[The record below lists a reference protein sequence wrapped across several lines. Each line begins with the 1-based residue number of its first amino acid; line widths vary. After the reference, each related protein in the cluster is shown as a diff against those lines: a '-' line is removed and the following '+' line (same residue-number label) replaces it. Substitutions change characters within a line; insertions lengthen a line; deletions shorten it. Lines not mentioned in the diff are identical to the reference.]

1 MASWYD
7 KLQKGEQRVT
17 ADIAYMLV
25 ILAITILL
33 FVTEWLRVDVVALL
47 VLLALLI
54 TGLITPEEAFSGFSS
69 PAVLTVWAVFIVSG
83 GLFHTGVA
91 SLLGDRL
98 LQIAGTKPRRLVG
111 LLMATVG
118 IMSGV
123 MNNVG
128 ATAVL
133 MPAAVSIS
141 RKARVSASK
150 LLMPLAFGS
159 LLGGMLTLIGTPPNI
174 LVSDVLYQAGYEP
187 FSLLDFAPVGL
198 VALTLGVIYMAFVGL
213 RSLPE
218 QTAVEAMASAGTDI
232 DLVDSY
238 RLGERLFRARIP
250 AGSRLV
256 GQKLADS
263 SLREEFELTVIG
275 LDRQGKLSLALEKDM
290 VLQRG
295 DVLLIEGMVDNL
307 VWAEATGW
315 LDVQP
320 EVGVEDRDLQSE
332 VVGIAEVLLAPRSAL
347 VGKTLAETLF
357 REKYGLTVLAILRDG
372 RPRRTGLVDLPLRFG
387 DTLLVQGPRQKI
399 RILQREPDFVVMGDI
414 EVAPVVRAKK
424 APVAI
429 GLVVLMLVPVVAGWL
444 PIAASALLAGIL
456 MVLTGCLTMDEAY
469 QSIEWKAVFLVAG
482 TLPLGIA
489 MQETGTAEYLAGFL
503 VGTLGGLHPLALLA
517 GFYILTNLLTQFMSN
532 AASTML
538 IAPIAIGA
546 AQQLGSEPY
555 ALLMTVAVAAS
566 AGFLTPV
573 AHQSNVLVMG
583 PGGYRF
589 GDYFKSG
596 LPLDLLTF
604 VVTLA
609 IVPLI
614 WPWP

>member
-1 MASWYD
+1 MT
-7 KLQKGEQRVT
+7 GE
-17 ADIAYMLV
+17 IAQMLV
-25 ILAITILL
+25 ILAIVIIL
-33 FVTEWLRVDVVALL
+33 FITEWLRVDVVALL
-47 VLLALLI
+47 ALLSLI
-54 TGLITPEEAFSGFSS
+54 LTGLITPEEAFSGFSS

-91 SLLGDRL
+91 NLIGDRL
-98 LQIAGTKPRRLVG
+98 LRIAGTNLKRLVG
-111 LLMATVG
+111 LLMVTVG
-118 IMSGV
+118 AMSGV

-159 LLGGMLTLIGTPPNI
+159 LLGGMMTLIGTPPNI
-174 LVSDVLYQAGYEP
+174 LVSDVLSRAGYEP
-187 FSLLDFAPVGL
+187 FSLLDFAPVGV
-198 VALTLGVIYMAFVGL
+198 VALLLGVIYMALVGL
-213 RSLPE
+213 RTLPE
-218 QTAVEAMASAGTDI
+218 QTEAEKLASAAGPSV

-250 AGSRLV
+250 TRSPLI
-256 GQKLADS
+256 GQKLAETT
-263 SLREEFELTVIG
+263 LRQDYELTVIG
-275 LDRQGKLSLALEKDM
+275 LDRQGQIYRLLEKDM

-295 DVLLIEGMVDNL
+295 DVLLIEGLVDNL
-307 VWAEATGW
+307 SWAEAAGW

-320 EVGVEDRDLQSE
+320 EIGVKDRDLQSE
-332 VVGIAEVLLAPRSAL
+332 VVGIAEVLMAPRSAL
-347 VGKTLAETLF
+347 VGKTLAEIQF
-357 REKYGLTVLAILRDG
+357 REKFSLTVLAILRDG
-372 RPRRTGLVDLPLRFG
+372 RPRRTGLAELPLRFG

-399 RILQREPDFVVMGDI
+399 RVLQREPDFVVLGDI
-414 EVAPVVRAKK
+414 EVAPLIRGRK
-424 APVAI
+424 APIAI
-429 GLVVLMLVPVVAGWL
+429 GLLVLMLVPVIAGWL
-444 PIAASALLAGIL
+444 PIAASALLAGVL
-456 MVLTGCLTMDEAY
+456 MVITGCLTMDEAY

-489 MQETGTAEYLAGFL
+489 MEKTGTAQFLAGFL
-503 VGTLGGLHPLALLA
+503 VDALGSLGPLALLA
-517 GFYILTNLLTQFMSN
+517 GFYILTNMLTQFMSN

-546 AQQLGSEPY
+546 AQQTGSEPY

-589 GDYFKSG
+589 ADYFKSG
-596 LPLDLLTF
+596 LPLDLLAF
-604 VVTLA
+604 ASTLL

-614 WPWP
+614 WPLP

>member
-1 MASWYD
+1 
-7 KLQKGEQRVT
+7 
-17 ADIAYMLV
+17 MLV

-54 TGLITPEEAFSGFSS
+54 TGLITPEAAFSGFSS

-91 SLLGDRL
+91 NLLGDRL
-98 LQIAGTKPRRLVG
+98 LKIAGSSPRRLVG
-111 LLMATVG
+111 LIMATVG
-118 IMSGV
+118 VMSGV

-133 MPAAVSIS
+133 MPAVVSIS

-159 LLGGMLTLIGTPPNI
+159 LLGGMTTLIGTPPNI
-174 LVSDVLYQAGYEP
+174 LVSDVLSQAGYEP
-187 FSLLDFAPVGL
+187 FSLLDFAPIGL
-198 VALTLGVIYMAFVGL
+198 VALVLGVIYMALIGL
-213 RSLPE
+213 RRLPE
-218 QTAVEAMASAGTDI
+218 QTAVEMMASTGEHV

-256 GQKLADS
+256 GQRLAES
-263 SLREEFELTVIG
+263 GLREEFDLTVIG
-275 LDRQGKLSLALEKDM
+275 LERRGKLSLGLDKDTI
-290 VLQRG
+290 LQRG

-315 LDVQP
+315 VDVQP
-320 EVGVEDRDLQSE
+320 EVGVEDHDLQSE
-332 VVGIAEVLLAPRSAL
+332 VVGIAEVLLSPRSGL
-347 VGKTLAETLF
+347 VGKTLAEILF
-357 REKYGLTVLAILRDG
+357 REKYSLTVLAILRDG

-399 RILQREPDFVVMGDI
+399 RILQREPDFVVMGDV
-414 EVAPVVRAKK
+414 EVAPMVRARR

-429 GLVVLMLVPVVAGWL
+429 GLLVLMLVPVIAGWL

-456 MVLTGCLTMDEAY
+456 MVITGCLTMDEAY

-503 VGTLGGLHPLALLA
+503 VDTLGGLHPLALLA
-517 GFYILTNLLTQFMSN
+517 GFFILTNLLTQFMSN

-546 AQQLGSEPY
+546 SQQIGSEPY
-555 ALLMTVAVAAS
+555 ALLMTIAVAAS

-604 VVTLA
+604 VVTVL

>member
-1 MASWYD
+1 
-7 KLQKGEQRVT
+7 VT
-17 ADIAYMLV
+17 AEIAYMLV

-33 FVTEWLRVDVVALL
+33 FVTEWLRVDVVSLL

-54 TGLITPEEAFSGFSS
+54 TGLITPEAAFSGFSS

-91 SLLGDRL
+91 NLLGDRL
-98 LQIAGTKPRRLVG
+98 LKIAGSSPRRLVG
-111 LLMATVG
+111 LIMATVG
-118 IMSGV
+118 VMSGV

-133 MPAAVSIS
+133 MPAVVSIS

-159 LLGGMLTLIGTPPNI
+159 LLGGMTTLIGTPPNI
-174 LVSDVLYQAGYEP
+174 LVSDVLSQAGYEP
-187 FSLLDFAPVGL
+187 FSLLDFAPIGL
-198 VALTLGVIYMAFVGL
+198 VALVLGVIYMALIGL
-213 RSLPE
+213 RRLPE
-218 QTAVEAMASAGTDI
+218 QTAVEMMASTGEHV

-256 GQKLADS
+256 GQRLAES
-263 SLREEFELTVIG
+263 GLREEFELTVIG
-275 LDRQGKLSLALEKDM
+275 LERRGKLSLGLDKDTI
-290 VLQRG
+290 LQRG

-315 LDVQP
+315 VDVQP
-320 EVGVEDRDLQSE
+320 EVGVEDHDLQSE
-332 VVGIAEVLLAPRSAL
+332 VVGIAEVLLSPRSGL
-347 VGKTLAETLF
+347 VGKTLAEILF
-357 REKYGLTVLAILRDG
+357 REKYSLTVLAILRDG

-399 RILQREPDFVVMGDI
+399 RILQREPDFVVMGDV
-414 EVAPVVRAKK
+414 EVAPMVRARR

-429 GLVVLMLVPVVAGWL
+429 GLLVLMLVPVIAGWL

-456 MVLTGCLTMDEAY
+456 MVITGCLTMDEAY

-503 VGTLGGLHPLALLA
+503 VDTLGGLHPLALLA
-517 GFYILTNLLTQFMSN
+517 GFFILTNLLTQFMSN

-546 AQQLGSEPY
+546 AQQIGSEPY

-604 VVTLA
+604 VVTVL

>member
-1 MASWYD
+1 MT
-7 KLQKGEQRVT
+7 G
-17 ADIAYMLV
+17 DIAHMLA
-25 ILAITILL
+25 ILAIVIIL
-33 FVTEWLRVDVVALL
+33 FITEWLRVDVVALL
-47 VLLALLI
+47 ALLSLI
-54 TGLITPEEAFSGFSS
+54 LTGLITPEEAFSGFSS

-91 SLLGDRL
+91 NLIGDRL
-98 LQIAGTKPRRLVG
+98 LRIAGTRPRRLVG

-118 IMSGV
+118 TMSGV

-159 LLGGMLTLIGTPPNI
+159 LLGGMVTLIGTPPNI
-174 LVSDVLYQAGYEP
+174 LVSDVLYRAGYEP

-198 VALTLGVIYMAFVGL
+198 VALVLGVIYMAVVGL
-213 RSLPE
+213 RTLPE
-218 QTAVEAMASAGTDI
+218 QTEAERLASAAGPHV
-232 DLVDSY
+232 DLIDSY

-250 AGSRLV
+250 ARSRLI
-256 GQKLADS
+256 GQKLAET
-263 SLREEFELTVIG
+263 SLRQDFELTVVG
-275 LDRQGKLSLALEKDM
+275 LERQGKVNLILDKDM

-307 VWAEATGW
+307 VWAETAGW

-332 VVGIAEVLLAPRSAL
+332 VVGIAEVLLAPRSGL
-347 VGKTLAETLF
+347 VGKSLAEIQF
-357 REKYGLTVLAILRDG
+357 REKYSLTVLAILRDG
-372 RPRRTGLVDLPLRFG
+372 RPLRTGLVDLPLRFG

-399 RILQREPDFVVMGDI
+399 RVLQREPDFVVMGDI
-414 EVAPVVRAKK
+414 EVAPAVRARK

-429 GLVVLMLVPVVAGWL
+429 GLLLLMLVPVIAGWL

-456 MVLTGCLTMDEAY
+456 MVITGCLTMDEAY

-489 MQETGTAEYLAGFL
+489 MEKTGTAQYLAGFL
-503 VGTLGGLHPLALLA
+503 VDTLGGLGPLALLA
-517 GFYILTNLLTQFMSN
+517 GFYVLTNLLTQFMSN

-546 AQQLGSEPY
+546 ARQIGSEPY

-589 GDYFKSG
+589 GDYLKSG

-604 VVTLA
+604 VVTLL
-609 IVPLI
+609 IVPLV

>member
-1 MASWYD
+1 
-7 KLQKGEQRVT
+7 
-17 ADIAYMLV
+17 MLV

-91 SLLGDRL
+91 NLLGDRL
-98 LQIAGTKPRRLVG
+98 LQIAGTNPRRLVG
-111 LLMATVG
+111 LLMTTVG
-118 IMSGV
+118 LMSGV
-123 MNNVG
+123 MTNVG
-128 ATAVL
+128 GTAVL

-159 LLGGMLTLIGTPPNI
+159 LLGGMTTLIGTPVNI
-174 LVSDVLYQAGYEP
+174 LISDILNQAGYEP

-198 VALTLGVIYMAFVGL
+198 AALILGVIYMAFVGQ
-213 RSLPE
+213 RSLPQ
-218 QTAVEAMASAGTDI
+218 QTAVEAMASSGADI

-275 LDRQGKLSLALEKDM
+275 LERQGKLSLALEKDTI
-290 VLQRG
+290 LQRG

-332 VVGIAEVLLAPRSAL
+332 VVGIAEVLLAPRSGL
-347 VGKTLAETLF
+347 VGKTLAEILF
-357 REKYGLTVLAILRDG
+357 REKYGLTVLAVLRDG

-387 DTLLVQGPRQKI
+387 DVLLVQGPRQKI

-414 EVAPVVRAKK
+414 EVAPAVRANK
-424 APVAI
+424 ALLAI
-429 GLVVLMLVPVVAGWL
+429 GFLVLMLVPVVAGWL

-503 VGTLGGLHPLALLA
+503 VDILGGLHPLALLA
-517 GFYILTNLLTQFMSN
+517 GFYIMTNLLTQFMSN
-532 AASTML
+532 AACAML
-538 IAPIAIGA
+538 VAPIAIVA
-546 AQQLGSEPY
+546 AQRVGSEPY
-555 ALLMTVAVAAS
+555 ALLMTIAVAAS

-573 AHQSNVLVMG
+573 AHQSNVLVMS

-604 VVTLA
+604 GVTMV
-609 IVPLI
+609 IVPLL

>member
-1 MASWYD
+1 MTP
-7 KLQKGEQRVT
+7 E
-17 ADIAYMLV
+17 IAQMLV
-25 ILAITILL
+25 ILAIAIML
-33 FVTEWLRVDVVALL
+33 FITEWLRVDVVALL
-47 VLLALLI
+47 VLLTLMIAN
-54 TGLITPEEAFSGFSS
+54 LITPEEAFSGFSS
-69 PAVLTVWAVFIVSG
+69 PAVLTVWAIFIVSG

-91 SLLGDRL
+91 NLLGDRL
-98 LQIAGTKPRRLVG
+98 LKIAGSRPRRLVG

-118 IMSGV
+118 AMSGV

-133 MPAAVSIS
+133 MPAVVSIS

-159 LLGGMLTLIGTPPNI
+159 LLGGMTTLIGTPPNI
-174 LVSDVLYQAGYEP
+174 LVSDVLHQMGYEP
-187 FSLLDFAPVGL
+187 FSLLSFAPVGL
-198 VALTLGVIYMAFVGL
+198 VALVLGVIYMAIAGL

-218 QTAVEAMASAGTDI
+218 QTATERMAAAAGPQV

-238 RLGERLFRARIP
+238 RLDERLFRARIP
-250 AGSRLV
+250 AGSELV
-256 GQKLADS
+256 GKRLAES
-263 SLREEFELTVIG
+263 SLREEYELSVIG
-275 LDRQGKLSLALEKDM
+275 LERQGKVSLALEKDTA
-290 VLQRG
+290 LQRG

-307 VWAEATGW
+307 VWAESAG
-315 LDVQP
+315 LFDLQP

-332 VVGIAEVLLAPRSAL
+332 VVGIAEALLAPRSSL
-347 VGKTLAETLF
+347 VGKTLAEILF
-357 REKYGLTVLAILRDG
+357 REKFSLTVLAILRDG

-399 RILQREPDFVVMGDI
+399 RMLQREPDFVVMGDI
-414 EVAPVVRAKK
+414 GVAPVVRASKVPL
-424 APVAI
+424 AL
-429 GLVVLMLVPVVAGWL
+429 GLLVLMLVPVVAGWL
-444 PIAASALLAGIL
+444 PIAASALLAGVL
-456 MVLTGCLTMDEAY
+456 MVITGCLTMDEAY

-489 MQETGTAEYLAGFL
+489 MKNTGTAEYLAGFL
-503 VGTLGGLHPLALLA
+503 VDTLGDLHPLALLA
-517 GFYILTNLLTQFMSN
+517 GFFILTNLLTQFMSN

-546 AQQLGSEPY
+546 ARQIGAEPH

-573 AHQSNVLVMG
+573 AHQANVLVMG

-589 GDYFKSG
+589 GDYFKAG

-604 VVTLA
+604 VVTLL
-609 IVPLI
+609 IVPLF
-614 WPWP
+614 WPLT

>member
-1 MASWYD
+1 
-7 KLQKGEQRVT
+7 
-17 ADIAYMLV
+17 MLV

-33 FVTEWLRVDVVALL
+33 FITEWLRVDVVALL

-54 TGLITPEEAFSGFSS
+54 TGLITPEAAFSGFSS

-91 SLLGDRL
+91 NLLGDRL
-98 LQIAGTKPRRLVG
+98 LKIAGSSPRRLVG
-111 LLMATVG
+111 LIMATVG
-118 IMSGV
+118 VMSGV

-133 MPAAVSIS
+133 MPAVVSIS

-159 LLGGMLTLIGTPPNI
+159 LLGGMTTLIGTPPNI
-174 LVSDVLYQAGYEP
+174 LVSDVLSQAGYEP
-187 FSLLDFAPVGL
+187 FSLLDFAPIGL
-198 VALTLGVIYMAFVGL
+198 VALVLGVIYMALIGL
-213 RSLPE
+213 RRLPE
-218 QTAVEAMASAGTDI
+218 QTAVEMMASTGEHV

-256 GQKLADS
+256 GQRLAES
-263 SLREEFELTVIG
+263 GLREEFDLTVIG
-275 LDRQGKLSLALEKDM
+275 LERRGKLSLGLDKDTI
-290 VLQRG
+290 LQRG

-315 LDVQP
+315 VDVQP
-320 EVGVEDRDLQSE
+320 EVGVEDHDLQSE
-332 VVGIAEVLLAPRSAL
+332 VVGIAEVLLSPRSGL
-347 VGKTLAETLF
+347 VGKTLAEILF
-357 REKYGLTVLAILRDG
+357 REKYSLTVLAILRDG

-399 RILQREPDFVVMGDI
+399 RILQREPDFVVMGDV
-414 EVAPVVRAKK
+414 EVAPMVRARR

-429 GLVVLMLVPVVAGWL
+429 GLLVLMLVPVIAGWL

-456 MVLTGCLTMDEAY
+456 MVITGCLTMDEAY

-503 VGTLGGLHPLALLA
+503 VDTLGGLHPLALLA
-517 GFYILTNLLTQFMSN
+517 GFFILTNLLTQFMSN

-546 AQQLGSEPY
+546 SQQIGSEPY
-555 ALLMTVAVAAS
+555 ALLMTIAVAAS

-604 VVTLA
+604 VVTVL